1 MKFLLDMPVSPTLID
16 TLRAYGHEGVHAHQ
30 IGQAQ
35 APDIDL
41 LLLLSQFQLVE
52 FGING
57 VPANAA
63 WSVAI
68 AR

>member
-1 MKFLLDMPVSPTLID
+1 MNGPKTND
-16 TLRAYGHEGVHAHQ
+16 EK
-30 IGQAQ
+30 
-35 APDIDL
+35 